1 MALSDPDIHSQNSP
15 AKIIAVIPA
24 YNEDRF
30 IGSVVIKARKYA
42 DVVLVVDD
50 GSTDLTAEVARAA
63 GALVVCHAENRGK
76 GEALNTGFRKAREL
90 DEDAV
95 VVVIDGDGQ
104 HDPAEIPVVVEPVLE
119 RQADMVVGSRFLG
132 VQSNMSRWRTLGQHV
147 LTLVTN
153 IGSRARL
160 SDSQSG
166 FRAFSSRAV
175 ELLVFG
181 QTGFSVESEMQFLA
195 RQHGLKVLEVPV
207 SCRYEERP
215 KRNLLSHGSQVL
227 NGVLRLVGQH
237 RPLLFFGLFG
247 VVLLIA
253 GLALGRHVV
262 EIFYAGGVLPVGYAL
277 ITVLLVV
284 VGVLALFT
292 GIILHSIRIL
302 LLDLKSSLRSRGN
315 QWGGLD

>member
-1 MALSDPDIHSQNSP
+1 MRGAAMSGTDADAYPQHCPVKVIAL
-15 AKIIAVIPA
+15 IPA
-24 YNEDRF
+24 FNEDRF

-50 GSTDLTAEVARAA
+50 GSTDLTAEVAQAA
-63 GALVVCHAENRGK
+63 GALVVSHAENQGK

-90 DEDAV
+90 DEDGV
-95 VVVIDGDGQ
+95 VVVLDADGQ
-104 HDPAEIPVVVEPVLE
+104 HEPAEIPVVVEPVLE
-119 RQADMVVGSRFLG
+119 GQADMVVGSRFLEMR
-132 VQSNMSRWRTLGQHV
+132 SNMSRWRTLGQHV

-153 IGSRARL
+153 MGSRARL

-166 FRAFSSRAV
+166 FRAFSPKAV

-215 KRNLLSHGSQVL
+215 KRSLPSHGLQVL
-227 NGVLRLVGQH
+227 NGLLGLIGQH
-237 RPLLFFGLFG
+237 RPLLFFGLSG
-247 VVLLIA
+247 VVLLLA
-253 GLALGRHVV
+253 GLALGWQVV

-277 ITVLLVV
+277 ITVLLAV
-284 VGVLALFT
+284 VGMLTLFT

-302 LLDLKSSLRSRGN
+302 LLDLKSSLRSR
-315 QWGGLD
+315 